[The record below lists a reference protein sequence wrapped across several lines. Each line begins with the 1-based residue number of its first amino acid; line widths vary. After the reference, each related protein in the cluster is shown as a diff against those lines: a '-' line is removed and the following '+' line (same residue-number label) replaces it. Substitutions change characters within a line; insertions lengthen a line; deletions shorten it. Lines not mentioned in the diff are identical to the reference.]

1 MEALTHNVLVFE
13 SGPFGRKFGLGK
25 VIRRARMMGLLPLKE
40 EEVGPENILSVS
52 LRLSSM

>member
-13 SGPFGRKFGLGK
+13 SGTFGRKFGLGK

-40 EEVGPENILSVS
+40 EEVGPENILCVS